1 MSESNESHRLTPA
14 QLEFIGKSLYGT
26 SFKIQL
32 ADSLGVD
39 RRRINHWL
47 DGDRPIPVG
56 ITVELLETAKSR
68 KIEISEAVLQL
79 EKILES

>member
-1 MSESNESHRLTPA
+1 MNEDLEEERLTPEK
-14 QLEFIGKSLYGT
+14 LEWLGLSLYGT

-32 ADSLGVD
+32 ANSLGVD

-56 ITVELLETAKSR
+56 LKAELL
-68 KIEISEAVLQL
+68 KIAQARQLQITEALDYL
-79 EKILES
+79 KKPH

>member
-1 MSESNESHRLTPA
+1 MSENLEEVRLTPEK
-14 QLEFIGKSLYGT
+14 LEWLGLSLYGT

-32 ADSLGVD
+32 ASALGVD

-56 ITVELLETAKSR
+56 IKAELLQIAQAR
-68 KIEISEAVLQL
+68 QAQIVDAVNYL
-79 EKILES
+79 KKPH